1 MSFALR
7 LWEELSVIDMSRH
20 IKSKGG
26 KDYIP
31 WTSSWSQ
38 LKALYPMSEYEW
50 ESETAPDGTMSVSCN
65 VRIYNHEEE
74 CRKDQRDYVEH
85 HINLAVMNH
94 KFQAVINP
102 SSTAINNA
110 KARCLVKAIAM
121 HGLGI
126 NVYAGEDVEEFF
138 NSINS
143 FEPVGEEKKKTPQVK
158 ISDEN
163 RKKIEDLC
171 VASNSNMDKLLK
183 SQNVSDLS
191 NLNIDQVAQVVL
203 MLETKIKRLEKVS
216 SNGS

>member
-1 MSFALR
+1 
-7 LWEELSVIDMSRH
+7 
-20 IKSKGG
+20 
-26 KDYIP
+26 
-31 WTSSWSQ
+31 
-38 LKALYPMSEYEW
+38 
-50 ESETAPDGTMSVSCN
+50 
-65 VRIYNHEEE
+65 
-74 CRKDQRDYVEH
+74 
-85 HINLAVMNH
+85 MNH
-94 KFQAVINP
+94 KFQSVINP

-143 FEPVGEEKKKTPQVK
+143 FEPAGGDKKKTPQVK

-163 RKKIEDLC
+163 REKIEELC

-183 SQNVSDLS
+183 SQNVSDLNS
-191 NLNIDQVAQVVL
+191 LNVDQVAQVVL
-203 MLETKIKRLEKVS
+203 MLETKIKRLEKGS